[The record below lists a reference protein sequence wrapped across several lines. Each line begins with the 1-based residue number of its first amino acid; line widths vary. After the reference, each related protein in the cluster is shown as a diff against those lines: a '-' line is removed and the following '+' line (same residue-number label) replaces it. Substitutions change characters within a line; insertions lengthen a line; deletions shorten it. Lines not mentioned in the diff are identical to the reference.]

1 MDNTPI
7 IPAQEIIPAQTVEK
21 PALDGVFVSH
31 LRYQDQTANGGKACT
46 ITCHYMNAESGEKDY
61 TKKAYTLTPSDLD
74 SLMEVQSIA
83 NAVLA
88 LTSELV
94 TALPDWIAHNAEQL
108 EEQE

>member
-1 MDNTPI
+1 MYNTPI

-61 TKKAYTLTPSDLD
+61 TKKAYTLTTSDLD

-83 NAVLA
+83 NAFLA